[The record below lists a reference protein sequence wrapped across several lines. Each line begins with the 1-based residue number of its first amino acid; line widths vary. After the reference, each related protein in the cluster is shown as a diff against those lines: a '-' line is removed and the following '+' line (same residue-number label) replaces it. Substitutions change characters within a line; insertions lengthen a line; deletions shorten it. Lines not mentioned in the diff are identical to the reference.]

1 MILSVSRRT
10 DIPNYYSEWFYNRIK
25 EGFVYVRNPMNRSQV
40 SRITLSPEVVDCIVF
55 WTKNPEP
62 MLERLDEL
70 SAYHYYF
77 QFTLTCY
84 GRDVEVNVPEKEEKM
99 IPVFQR
105 LSEKIGRDRV
115 IWRYDPVLFTDRYT
129 PQYHLDMFRRM
140 ASALNGYTGR
150 CVISFADTYGKTKK
164 SMEAMRVYEL
174 SDAGLMDFSG
184 KISEIARANG
194 MTVGSCA
201 ERIDLSECGI
211 EHNCCIDKKVI
222 EDIMGCRIKVEKDKN
237 QRPECG
243 CVESVEIGTYNT
255 CKNGCRYCYAN
266 YSQESV
272 LRSQDRYD
280 PFSPILCGSLTE
292 EDRISQRKVKSL
304 REGQL
309 RLTEWFCIILFAVC
323 FWMGMKEDVSA
334 SSEPFSFY
342 EDGDVVG
349 FIGDSITHVTYDPL
363 SYMEILEEYYL
374 SRFPGQRTEFRN
386 VGTGGYKA
394 ADVLNIY
401 DRDPAFQGLSK
412 AVIMLGT
419 NEAILGVPAEEY
431 IADMG
436 ELVERLK
443 NDGLKG
449 EDILILSPPIC
460 DENCT
465 LNRDKNGNLRWTYED
480 KLTDYMAGLEPKAE
494 EWGVHYLDIHTPMVR
509 LTEEMQKESRGNTLT
524 TDCIHPN
531 ALGHRLIVSYILQ
544 AQGAG
549 SEPLSEVYVSQEG
562 DVQTVRG
569 EVTDFYRGEK
579 GICWTWKPDA
589 LPAAADKDMQR
600 FRAFSEA
607 GDILYK
613 NLFQVEGFSEDTV
626 FHITVGEA
634 ELGSFTGRELA
645 DGIDLGI
652 LEEYPQRAA
661 VEQINALEKER
672 HQNSVKYRNIWIE
685 VAMQRAVF
693 TQEEIQEKYEKWRSA
708 DEALRNE
715 IYTVAETASE
725 EAFLMAAASE
735 GYSAAELRQEAE
747 EARREAEEA
756 ARRAEEEAKREAE
769 ERERREAEEAKREA
783 EEQERRE
790 AEAGGVVRKRKLRQ
804 KKLR

>member
-1 MILSVSRRT
+1 M
-10 DIPNYYSEWFYNRIK
+10 
-25 EGFVYVRNPMNRSQV
+25 
-40 SRITLSPEVVDCIVF
+40 
-55 WTKNPEP
+55 
-62 MLERLDEL
+62 
-70 SAYHYYF
+70 
-77 QFTLTCY
+77 
-84 GRDVEVNVPEKEEKM
+84 
-99 IPVFQR
+99 
-105 LSEKIGRDRV
+105 
-115 IWRYDPVLFTDRYT
+115 
-129 PQYHLDMFRRM
+129 
-140 ASALNGYTGR
+140 
-150 CVISFADTYGKTKK
+150 
-164 SMEAMRVYEL
+164 
-174 SDAGLMDFSG
+174 
-184 KISEIARANG
+184 
-194 MTVGSCA
+194 
-201 ERIDLSECGI
+201 
-211 EHNCCIDKKVI
+211 
-222 EDIMGCRIKVEKDKN
+222 
-237 QRPECG
+237 
-243 CVESVEIGTYNT
+243 
-255 CKNGCRYCYAN
+255 
-266 YSQESV
+266 
-272 LRSQDRYD
+272 
-280 PFSPILCGSLTE
+280 
-292 EDRISQRKVKSL
+292 
-304 REGQL
+304 
-309 RLTEWFCIILFAVC
+309 
-323 FWMGMKEDVSA
+323 
-334 SSEPFSFY
+334 
-342 EDGDVVG
+342 
-349 FIGDSITHVTYDPL
+349 
-363 SYMEILEEYYL
+363 
-374 SRFPGQRTEFRN
+374 
-386 VGTGGYKA
+386 
-394 ADVLNIY
+394 
-401 DRDPAFQGLSK
+401 
-412 AVIMLGT
+412 
-419 NEAILGVPAEEY
+419 
-431 IADMG
+431 
-436 ELVERLK
+436 
-443 NDGLKG
+443 
-449 EDILILSPPIC
+449 
-460 DENCT
+460 
-465 LNRDKNGNLRWTYED
+465 
-480 KLTDYMAGLEPKAE
+480 
-494 EWGVHYLDIHTPMVR
+494 HYLDIHTPMVR